1 MGQITGDL
9 TRVRHGAVTPER
21 LNGAV
26 QTVRGP
32 DGGKGG
38 DVDLNLYRIK
48 YAKDS
53 EQYKQLKT
61 EFFKGRIIDLL
72 TKFG

>member
-1 MGQITGDL
+1 M
-9 TRVRHGAVTPER
+9 TRVRHGADTLER
-21 LNGAV
+21 FNGAV
-26 QTVRGP
+26 QTVREP
-32 DGGKGG
+32 DGRKGG

-53 EQYKQLKT
+53 EQCKQLKT
-61 EFFKGRIIDLL
+61 EFFTERIIAYDLI